1 MRPKVGMVNNNDKD
15 IAEGRGAHWSVI
27 GENDFD
33 RSRRFAFI
41 MRTLDR
47 AGASFFYQS
56 ADMVCLWAEN
66 LPEGIDRGRVIG
78 FTDTSF
84 LPQLPGE
91 RLLAA
96 KRKILDGGEAQK
108 LEMPIKIGEDLRWF
122 DIWLDPDHDESGGVQ
137 GVFTALVEITEQKQ
151 RELQIKNLLREV
163 SHRSKN
169 LLAIILSLATQT
181 ARNSSSLTGFVAAF
195 SGRLQSIARAQD
207 LVTDRDWQ
215 GALFSELVARQAAL
229 FNGEKPLPVF
239 QSGADPVISPSA
251 ALYVGLAIHELL
263 ANGVREGRFVAAN
276 ARVNIVAQLL
286 PDEDGDVA
294 LIIDW
299 DETGEADLTDGRAA
313 EAHVFDDLSRKF
325 LETVV
330 PLAVE
335 GEGRIEVA
343 ADTLTYRLRVDG
355 RHIS

>member
-1 MRPKVGMVNNNDKD
+1 MGPEVRIVNIRDRDLAKEQD
-15 IAEGRGAHWSVI
+15 AHRDVI
-27 GENDFD
+27 GEDDFD
-33 RSRRFAFI
+33 RSHRFAFI

-47 AGASFFYQS
+47 AGASLFYQS
-56 ADMVCLWAEN
+56 DDLICRWAEN
-66 LPEGIDRGRVIG
+66 LPRGIESARVIG
-78 FTDTSF
+78 FTDIGY
-84 LPQLPGE
+84 LPQLPAE

-122 DIWLDPDHDESGGVQ
+122 DIWIDPDHDRSGAVQ
-137 GVFTALVEITEQKQ
+137 GVFTALVETTEQKR

-169 LLAIILSLATQT
+169 LLAIVLSLATQT
-181 ARNSSSLTGFVAAF
+181 ARNSSSLTGFVSAF

-215 GALFSELVARQAAL
+215 GALFSDLVARQAAL

-239 QSGADPVISPSA
+239 QSGVDAVISPTA
-251 ALYVGLAIHELL
+251 TLYVGLAIHELL
-263 ANGVREGRFVAAN
+263 ANGVREGRFVSAD
-276 ARVNIVAQLL
+276 ARVDIVARLL
-286 PDEDGDVA
+286 PDEEGDAA
-294 LIIDW
+294 LAIEW
-299 DETGEADLTDGRAA
+299 YETGKADLTKGNAADGNI
-313 EAHVFDDLSRKF
+313 FDELSRKF

-335 GEGRIEVA
+335 GDGKIETSS
-343 ADTLTYRLRVDG
+343 DTLTYRLRIDG